1 MIRKALMMGILGT
14 LLVFIAGTLT
24 AQTPPAPNVNATR
37 TSLNTKAAQTH
48 TVVRGETLTKIARR
62 YYGEQGGYC
71 FPLILFA
78 NRAIISNPDAI
89 KPGMKLAIPEL
100 RLDLMNAAARAEL
113 KSYTMEVAWWY
124 ARNGKVTMKDALI
137 HFAEGL

>member
-1 MIRKALMMGILGT
+1 MMKKVVMMGILSS
-14 LLVFIAGTLT
+14 LLVFITGTLT
-24 AQTPPAPNVNATR
+24 AQTPSAPNVSASGI
-37 TSLNTKAAQTH
+37 SLNIKAAQTH
-48 TVVRGETLTKIARR
+48 TVVWGDTLTKIAHR

-78 NRAIISNPDAI
+78 NRAIISNPEAI
-89 KPGMKLAIPEL
+89 EPGMKLAIPEL

-124 ARNGKVTMKDALI
+124 ARTGKTQMKDALI
-137 HFAEGL
+137 RFAEGL